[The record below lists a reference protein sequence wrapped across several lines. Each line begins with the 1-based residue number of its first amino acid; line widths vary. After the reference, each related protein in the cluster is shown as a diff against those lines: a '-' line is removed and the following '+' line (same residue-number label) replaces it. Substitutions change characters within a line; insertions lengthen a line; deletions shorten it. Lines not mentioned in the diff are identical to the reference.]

1 MKYIT
6 TLLCFTFF
14 TLTVFGHD
22 GEKGFEFSQNKGQWP
37 ANVLY
42 HTKLL
47 QGGMF
52 FEKNKITFDLINSK
66 QINELFNI
74 KHNGPLSETNTSENP
89 IISPR
94 GLTNKKDLLKRN
106 AYSMSFRGANET
118 PSIEATSRLQKH
130 LNYAIG
136 DDENRWASDVPV
148 FRQIEYQN
156 LYDGINMQFYS
167 TVKNLKYDFI
177 VSAGANPSDI
187 LIDYDGVKNISL
199 DNEGSLVIQL
209 EDDEVREYRPLSY
222 QTIKGKQVIVPCKFV
237 IENKS
242 VRFIFP
248 DGYDSSQ
255 ELIIDPVILFST
267 VVGST
272 ADNWG
277 FTATYDVLGNLY
289 AAGIAF
295 GSGYPTTIGSFAGG
309 SFDISVTKWNSTGS
323 AILYSTYIGG
333 SVDDEMPNS
342 LVTNSN
348 NELIILGSS
357 SSSDYPITGSAYD
370 QNFNSGTG
378 IYVNM
383 WGSVYA
389 AGCDVVLTKLNATGG
404 ILQSTFIGGSDN
416 EGMNENL
423 VYNYADQ
430 GRGEVVLDAAD
441 NIYVCTSGWSTDF
454 PGAIVPNS
462 GSQDAIVFKMNS
474 DLSGLLW
481 STYYGGSGS
490 DAGYSIR
497 LNSLGEVYICG
508 GTVSTDLNKS
518 PGGLLTSNQGNW
530 DGYLARFN
538 GSTGALM
545 SDTYIGTSSY
555 DQTFILEID
564 QSNDVYMI
572 GQTLGNYSIINAAYS
587 NADSPQ
593 FIHKLSADLTTTIYS
608 TIFGNGS
615 LAPGGFANAINIAP
629 TAFLVDDC
637 GNVYVSGW
645 GGGSNSWSYQASI
658 PLDPQAGGTVASMPI
673 TTTGTEQ
680 TTTDNS
686 DFYFFVMERD
696 AQGLLYASYFGDP
709 VTLEHTD
716 GGTSRFDPKGI
727 VYQSVC
733 ATCGSGSFPSNN
745 ALFPGNPSGDV
756 CNLGVLKFEFDFQG
770 VEATA
775 TVPANITLCSTD
787 YTVNFTSSGSSPQ
800 QEWIFGDGGT
810 SADQNPTYTYS
821 DTGSYVVTFIAIDPA
836 SCNIR
841 DTAYFNVDIE
851 QAPTFDASFNLP
863 VIPPCS
869 DPASVTVNAS
879 ITGIGIDSTE
889 WNMGDGTIYT
899 NLNTIAHDYTTEGIY
914 PIEVIAWDL
923 TCNIS
928 DTIYDTLHFITT
940 LSTATANAPADT
952 TLCSNPPFAIP
963 FTSDGS
969 TPYVSWDFG
978 DGNTST
984 AQNPTNTF
992 ATAGTYTVQFI
1003 AIDSN
1008 TCNIADTVPFT
1019 VELIQAPTFNAS
1031 FNIPVIPP
1039 CSDPSSVTV
1048 DADIS
1053 GTGIDSTQWNMGD
1066 GTIFADS
1073 TSISY
1078 SYTTEGIY
1086 PIEVI
1091 AWDLTCNISDTIY
1104 DTLHFITTLSTATAN
1119 APADTTLCS
1128 NPPFAIPF
1136 TSDGSTPYVSW
1147 DFGDGNT
1154 STAQNPTNTF
1164 ATAGTYTVQF
1174 IAIDSNTCNIADT
1187 VPFTVE
1193 LIQAPTFNAS
1203 FNIPVIPP
1211 CSDPS
1216 SVTVDADIS
1225 GTGID
1230 STQWNM
1236 GDGTIFADSTSISY
1250 SYTTEGIYPIEVIAW
1265 DLTCN
1270 ISDTIYDT
1278 LHFISTF
1285 STATANAPADTTL
1298 CSNPPFAIPF
1308 TSDGSTPYVSWDFGD
1323 GNTSTAQNPTNTFA
1337 TAGTYT
1343 VLFVAIDSST
1353 CNIADTV
1360 PFMVEI
1366 IQAPTFSASFDLP
1379 VIPPCS
1385 DPSSVE
1391 VNIDISGTGIDSTH
1405 WDMGDGIT
1413 FEDSTSITYNYTSTG
1428 IYDIVITAWDY
1439 CGGDTSILETF
1450 NFITDSS
1457 LAVASAPEDTTLCT
1471 LPPFSIGFT
1480 SSGTTA
1486 AQFWDFGDGNTSTDV
1501 NPTNTFLDSGTYV
1514 VTYIAIDSSTC
1525 NIADTAYFNVNLIQ
1539 AEQFS
1544 TEINFTPPPP
1554 CGGDSMLVELA
1565 FSGTAADSLIWDM
1578 GNGDMFYADSVAYY
1592 YTEAGI
1598 YNLSLTAFDF
1608 TCNLMEVISSEVPF
1622 FGNISTDVI
1631 IPNVFTPNGD
1641 GQNDLL
1647 TFVNVNGSETFRLTI
1662 WNRWGKKVFVT
1673 DDPFNHWD
1681 GISMKDKTINEG
1693 VYYFEILFTDVCSDE
1708 EQIKT
1713 GFVHLMR

>member
-1 MKYIT
+1 MY
-6 TLLCFTFF
+6 L
-14 TLTVFGHD
+14 D
-22 GEKGFEFSQNKGQWP
+22 EKG
-37 ANVLY
+37 
-42 HTKLL
+42 
-47 QGGMF
+47 
-52 FEKNKITFDLINSK
+52 
-66 QINELFNI
+66 
-74 KHNGPLSETNTSENP
+74 
-89 IISPR
+89 
-94 GLTNKKDLLKRN
+94 
-106 AYSMSFRGANET
+106 
-118 PSIEATSRLQKH
+118 
-130 LNYAIG
+130 
-136 DDENRWASDVPV
+136 
-148 FRQIEYQN
+148 
-156 LYDGINMQFYS
+156 
-167 TVKNLKYDFI
+167 
-177 VSAGANPSDI
+177 
-187 LIDYDGVKNISL
+187 
-199 DNEGSLVIQL
+199 LVIKL
-209 EDDEVREYRPLSY
+209 STGEVREVKLHAF
-222 QTIKGKQVIVPCKFV
+222 QEINGMQITVPCNYV
-237 IENKS
+237 LDGEN
-242 VRFIFP
+242 VRFDFP
-248 DGYDSSQ
+248 NGYDHTQ
-255 ELIIDPVILFST
+255 NLVIDPVWIFSSLI
-267 VVGST
+267 GST

-277 FTATYDVLGNLY
+277 FTSTYDSQGNLY
-289 AAGIAF
+289 SAGIAF
-295 GSGYPTTIGSFAGG
+295 SAGYPTTTGAYDASFNGGGIGGG
-309 SFDISVTKWNSTGS
+309 FDISITKFNPTGT
-323 AILYSTYIGG
+323 ALIYSTYLGGGDVEAPHSLVNDSQDNLILLGTSSSADFPTIGG
-333 SVDDEMPNS
+333 
-342 LVTNSN
+342 
-348 NELIILGSS
+348 
-357 SSSDYPITGSAYD
+357 AYD
-370 QNFNSGTG
+370 QTFNGGWAGT
-378 IYVNM
+378 YANM
-383 WGSVYA
+383 WGYQYSNGVDIILSKF
-389 AGCDVVLTKLNATGG
+389 DVSGALTA
-404 ILQSTFIGGSDN
+404 STFIGGSDN
-416 EGMNENL
+416 EGLNESM
-423 VYNYADQ
+423 VYNYSDQ
-430 GRGEVVLDAAD
+430 VRGEVVLDD
-441 NIYVCTSGWSTDF
+441 NDDVYVCTSIWSDDF
-454 PGAIVPNS
+454 PVTNGSIINNGA
-462 GSQDAIVFKMNS
+462 GWGTQDAVVFKMNS
-474 DLSGLLW
+474 DFSALNW
-481 STYYGGSGS
+481 ATYLGGA
-490 DAGYSIR
+490 DYEAGYSIR
-497 LNSLGEVYICG
+497 YSPTGEVFVCG
-508 GTVSTDLNKS
+508 GT
-518 PGGLLTSNQGNW
+518 TSADFGATAGTIGTAFSGVW
-530 DGYLARFN
+530 DGFIASFNAATGASIAKTYLGTASYDQAFILEVDIN
-538 GSTGALM
+538 GDVYTVGQSTGA
-545 SDTYIGTSSY
+545 YP
-555 DQTFILEID
+555 
-564 QSNDVYMI
+564 VV
-572 GQTLGNYSIINAAYS
+572 NAAYS
-587 NADSPQ
+587 NANSGQ
-593 FIHKLSADLTTTIYS
+593 FIHKLSPDLSTTIYS

-615 LAPGGFANAINIAP
+615 LAFNPASQRDVNISP
-629 TAFLVDDC
+629 TAFLVDNC

-645 GGGSNSWSYQASI
+645 GGGFNSAGGGSAYN
-658 PLDPQAGGTVASMPI
+658 PQAGGNVNGMPLTLDAI
-673 TTTGTEQ
+673 Q
-680 TTTDNS
+680 STTDGD

-696 AQGLLYASYFGDP
+696 AQSLLYGTYFGDDG
-709 VTLEHTD
+709 TAEHTD
-716 GGTSRFDPKGI
+716 GGTSRFDPNGV

-733 ATCGSGSFPSNN
+733 AACGTGDFPTTPGVWSTTSGIP
-745 ALFPGNPSGDV
+745 AA
-756 CNLGVLKFEFDFQG
+756 CNMGVIKFDMNFQG
-770 VEATA
+770 IEAQA

-787 YTVNFTSSGSSPQ
+787 YTVNFTSSGSTPQ

-821 DTGSYVVTFIAIDPA
+821 DTGSYVVTFIAIDLA

-978 DGNTST
+978 DGNTSA

-1343 VLFVAIDSST
+1343 VQFIAIDSNT

-1360 PFMVEI
+1360 PFTVEL
-1366 IQAPTFSASFDLP
+1366 IQAPTFNASFNLP
-1379 VIPPCS
+1379 IIPPCA
-1385 DPSSVE
+1385 DPDSVM

-1405 WDMGDGIT
+1405 WDMGDGTT
-1413 FEDSTSITYNYTSTG
+1413 FEDSTSISYNYTTTG

-1457 LAVASAPEDTTLCT
+1457 LAVAAAPEDTTLCT

-1480 SSGTTA
+1480 SSGTA
-1486 AQFWDFGDGNTSTDV
+1486 ASQLWDFGDGNTSTEV
-1501 NPTNTFLDSGTYV
+1501 NPTNTFLDSGTYI

-1544 TEINFTPPPP
+1544 AEINFTPPPP
-1554 CGGDSMLVELA
+1554 CGGDSMLVELN

-1578 GNGDMFYADSVAYY
+1578 GNGDVFYADSIAYY

-1598 YNLSLTAFDF
+1598 YDLSLTAFDF